1 MDERDE
7 KIDKLSTENLMLHE
21 ELAQARATMQAM
33 ADELEDSV
41 TLMKAA
47 VEALENENRVLRRIW
62 CMAYAGV
69 KGYYDDGEASD
80 SSAHP
85 SIDFLRDPVATILKN
100 IHARKEAAAGRSRE
114 LTDAELERVL
124 HFAAQWGTVQHVA
137 RSDVKGYRTQVVFD
151 VPLRAY
157 LFAKNLVGVL

>member
-21 ELAQARATMQAM
+21 EL
-33 ADELEDSV
+33 
-41 TLMKAA
+41 
-47 VEALENENRVLRRIW
+47 
-62 CMAYAGV
+62 
-69 KGYYDDGEASD
+69 
-80 SSAHP
+80 
-85 SIDFLRDPVATILKN
+85 
-100 IHARKEAAAGRSRE
+100 
-114 LTDAELERVL
+114 
-124 HFAAQWGTVQHVA
+124 AQWGTVQHVA